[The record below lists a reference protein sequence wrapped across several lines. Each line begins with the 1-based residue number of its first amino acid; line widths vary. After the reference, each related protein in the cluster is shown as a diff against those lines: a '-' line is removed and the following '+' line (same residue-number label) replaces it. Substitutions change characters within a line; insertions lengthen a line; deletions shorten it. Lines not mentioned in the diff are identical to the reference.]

1 MRRMIVAL
9 ALGCLVSACAGSQYA
24 FDAKGFRSDENHYR
38 VPYQA
43 GTKSL
48 LGPEWS
54 VTNFKHDD
62 AGNPTEILE
71 QGEYSGDINW
81 TSADGE
87 TTSVS
92 TLVYDLLLSH
102 RSNATIWLRVMPIPQ
117 ELINKHIKVL
127 AENYVNN
134 LNGAAGTGYF
144 GKDLR
149 TRRIATQIIKSEPIS
164 LLGAHAHAVTFD
176 MVDLDQLQMN
186 PNAPR
191 TRVEIV
197 LAQTN
202 FAKSLGGSQRF
213 RVPGY
218 LLAGY
223 SNDAGAFDEQLATF
237 RRFAMSIQRTPAD

>member
-1 MRRMIVAL
+1 MHRIIVSL
-9 ALGCLVSACAGSQYA
+9 TLGCVLSACAGSQQH
-24 FDAKGFRSDENHYR
+24 FDATGFRSDENHYR
-38 VPYQA
+38 VPFQE

-54 VTNFKHDD
+54 VTNFRHDG

-71 QGEYSGDINW
+71 GSEYTGDVNW
-81 TSADGE
+81 TSVDGE
-87 TTSVS
+87 TTSLSV
-92 TLVYDLLLSH
+92 LVYDLLLSH
-102 RSNATIWLRVMPIPQ
+102 RTNATIWLRVVPIPH
-117 ELINKHIKVL
+117 ELLNKHIKIL

-144 GKDLR
+144 GTDIH
-149 TRRIATQIIKSEPIS
+149 TRRVATKIIKSEPIS

-176 MVDLDQLQMN
+176 LVDLNQLEMDE
-186 PNAPR
+186 NAPR
-191 TRVEIV
+191 TRIEIV

-202 FAKSLGGSQRF
+202 FVKELGGSQKY

-218 LLAGY
+218 LLVGY
-223 SNDAGAFDEQLATF
+223 SNDAPVFDEHLATF